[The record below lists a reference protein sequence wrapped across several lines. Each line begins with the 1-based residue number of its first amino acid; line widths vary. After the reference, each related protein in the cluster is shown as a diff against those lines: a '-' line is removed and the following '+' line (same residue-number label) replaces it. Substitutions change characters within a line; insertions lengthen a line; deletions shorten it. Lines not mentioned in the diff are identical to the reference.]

1 MPQQP
6 RTCLYRNMYKN
17 RKIAFDKN
25 IEKIKKMIIMLISPN
40 NVVERQKNKIAIWN
54 EKHWYQRQL

>member
-6 RTCLYRNMYKN
+6 RTCLCGNMYKN

>member
-1 MPQQP
+1 
-6 RTCLYRNMYKN
+6 MYKN